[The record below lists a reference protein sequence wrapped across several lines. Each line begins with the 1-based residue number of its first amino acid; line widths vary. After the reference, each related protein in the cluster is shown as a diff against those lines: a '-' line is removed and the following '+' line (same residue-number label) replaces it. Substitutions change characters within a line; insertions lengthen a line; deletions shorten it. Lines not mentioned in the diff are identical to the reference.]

1 MVEEWVECEMIWL
14 GSGERCIVSA
24 PHRAPHRETSP
35 ESWEIFPE
43 SWETSPETAEAQP
56 RQWKHKPRQLGDKH
70 GELGDKPGE
79 LGDKPRRR
87 QGRNEVDLRVKYLHG
102 YAQEHTSKLYLLVT
116 LTRGLPPF

>member
-56 RQWKHKPRQLGDKH
+56 RQWKHNRDSWETSPESWETSPESWETSPEEDKD
-70 GELGDKPGE
+70 ETRWD
-79 LGDKPRRR
+79 
-87 QGRNEVDLRVKYLHG
+87 VRVKYLHG

>member
-1 MVEEWVECEMIWL
+1 MGDIPGEL
-14 GSGERCIVSA
+14 GDIPGDSGSA
-24 PHRAPHRETSP
+24 TETV
-35 ESWEIFPE
+35 
-43 SWETSPETAEAQP
+43 EAQ
-56 RQWKHKPRQLGDKH
+56 PRQLGDKP

-87 QGRNEVDLRVKYLHG
+87 QGRNEVDVRVKYLHG